1 MPGILKVDSIQLAP
15 GSSVMTL
22 NNMQPGFI
30 LSSTAIRNGTRAA
43 LSLSSYTVIF
53 SGTFTKLRADS
64 TIFATCNVFGDG
76 FYSGNCGVG
85 MQIDSTS
92 NWDYGCH
99 YQYDGSWSGTIQT
112 TTISGQCQWT
122 GISAGSHTIGFGWK
136 CANGSAT
143 DRPFTN
149 INPNTIGG
157 SETRNQQMV
166 SSIFVYEIAT

>member
-30 LSSTAIRNGTRAA
+30 LSSTAIRNSTRTA
-43 LSLSSYTVIF
+43 LSISSGATIF
-53 SGTFTKLRADS
+53 SGTFTKLRGDS
-64 TIFATCNVFGDG
+64 TLIATCTVFGDG

-85 MQIDSTS
+85 MFIDSTS
-92 NWDYGCH
+92 NWDYGCG
-99 YQYDGSWSGTIQT
+99 YQYDGSWSSTIQT
-112 TTISGQCQWT
+112 TVVNGQSQWT
-122 GISAGSHTIGFGWK
+122 GISAGIHTIGFGWK

-143 DRPFTN
+143 DRPFSYV
-149 INPNTIGG
+149 NPNTAN
-157 SETRNQQMV
+157 SETRNQQMI